1 MTYGICVL
9 FGESVLDQL
18 KENIPENEIPF
29 KLRDPML
36 SQMDNCRA
44 EYKCVVSDGSQLVN
58 AIWMTFKLLAAAV
71 ERAAMS
77 SEADAGPEDTQ
88 I

>member
-9 FGESVLDQL
+9 FGESVL
-18 KENIPENEIPF
+18 EI
-29 KLRDPML
+29 L

-44 EYKCVVSDGSQLVN
+44 EYKYVVSDCSQLVN